1 MNIKAVLHYPALRF
15 PQKPPE
21 NVACFYHPLSFIM
34 FAISEQFFP
43 QHIVSWNELTCHVCS
58 CQVGLAAFATYGPL
72 LFPWV
77 PVGPDGGTSRTSH
90 KWNAIMAQNC
100 LTASGLAICKP
111 RGWHIPRSKYPN
123 QTWTTNFCPHWHLV
137 YIYILYIYLFCHIYI
152 YMSTAAHNSASK
164 ALRTW
169 TGREPG
175 FNGHIQID
183 TSQSILISL
192 PISKL

>member
-1 MNIKAVLHYPALRF
+1 MNIKQCYITLLFVSHKSHLKTLLAFIILY
-15 PQKPPE
+15 
-21 NVACFYHPLSFIM
+21 PLSCL
-34 FAISEQFFP
+34 QFSP

-100 LTASGLAICKP
+100 LTALGLAICKP

-137 YIYILYIYLFCHIYI
+137 YIYIIYIFVFCHMYIYI
-152 YMSTAAHNSASK
+152 YVHSCT
-164 ALRTW
+164 
-169 TGREPG
+169 
-175 FNGHIQID
+175 
-183 TSQSILISL
+183 
-192 PISKL
+192 